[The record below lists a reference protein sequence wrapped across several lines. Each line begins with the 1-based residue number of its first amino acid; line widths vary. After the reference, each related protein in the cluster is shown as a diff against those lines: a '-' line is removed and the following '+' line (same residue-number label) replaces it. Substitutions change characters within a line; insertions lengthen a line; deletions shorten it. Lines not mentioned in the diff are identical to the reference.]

1 MNLADIRDDYKMA
14 SLEESEVANNPIQQ
28 FEKWMEEVLNAELIE
43 PNAMTLSTVGAG
55 GKPSA
60 RIVLLKGLE
69 NGFVFY
75 TNYESQKGKE
85 LAENP
90 FASLTFF
97 WADLQRQ
104 VRVEGKVQKISEEA
118 SINYFHSRP
127 KGSQIGAEVS
137 PQSAV
142 IPNREFLEKRKEEL
156 ERKYKSESE
165 IPKPENWGGYVL
177 IPNRVEFWQGRSSRL
192 HDRLVFGQKKNG
204 DWKIERLAP

>member
-1 MNLADIRDDYKMA
+1 MNLADIRDDYRMA
-14 SLEESEVANNPIQQ
+14 SLEESEVANNPILQ
-28 FEKWMEEVLNAELIE
+28 FEKWMEDVLKAEVIE
-43 PNAMTLSTVGAG
+43 PNAMTISTVGAE

-90 FASLTFF
+90 YASLTFF

-127 KGSQIGAEVS
+127 KGSQIGAAVS
-137 PQSAV
+137 PQSSV
-142 IPNREFLEKRKEEL
+142 IPNREFLENRKNEIEK
-156 ERKYKSESE
+156 KYESESQ

-177 IPNRVEFWQGRSSRL
+177 VPNRVEFWQGRSSRL
-192 HDRLVFGQKKNG
+192 HDRLIFEQEGNG
-204 DWKIERLAP
+204 NWKMERLAP

>member
-14 SLEESEVANNPIQQ
+14 SLLESEVANNPIQQ
-28 FEKWMEEVLNAELIE
+28 FEKWMAEVLKAEAIE
-43 PNAMTLSTVGAG
+43 PNAMTISTVGAG

-75 TNYESQKGKE
+75 TNYESQKGRE

-118 SINYFHSRP
+118 SIKYFHSRP
-127 KGSQIGAEVS
+127 KGSQIGAAVS
-137 PQSAV
+137 PQSNV

-156 ERKYKSESE
+156 EEKYKSESE

-177 IPNRVEFWQGRSSRL
+177 IPDRVEFWQGRSSRL
-192 HDRLVFGQKKNG
+192 HDRLVFEQEDNG
-204 DWKIERLAP
+204 NWKIERLAP